1 MLYLP
6 LTLEANLIRKAKM
19 TNCPR
24 CHNPLGEYPAQSRR
38 ADIQNCADCGI
49 EEALIDTLDA
59 KGAKDAEQPAL
70 IREIVFLNT
79 LLKRAR
85 SRW

>member
-1 MLYLP
+1 
-6 LTLEANLIRKAKM
+6 M

-38 ADIQNCADCGI
+38 ADIKICADCGT
-49 EEALIDTLDA
+49 EEGLIDTLVA

-70 IREIVFLNT
+70 VREIVFLKT
-79 LLKRAR
+79 LLKRAQ